1 MTIKRYLLSLP
12 ERVVRSALGLT
23 AGVAR
28 EAGDVVVPD
37 AVRRS
42 RLYQNLVDT
51 TLRFVIEQIGGVE
64 GVYKSG
70 APLPQDFLMRRGA
83 GNAIELL
90 GIVAFRASPVWVL
103 AALADV
109 CGLGRHLIPQI
120 ADELKGQGLLEPGQ
134 EFTSVDQIL
143 DGLERTSGRLA
154 ETVNTPPLDVA
165 SLREEWSA
173 FRQDVAGLQA
183 SASSIAT
190 LPSAETITGT
200 WTRLKTEATRQDRSV
215 FETSSML
222 AVAAVRSLPENARW
236 LSAGTVAGASRT
248 GRVIG
253 GALLDYYGR
262 TLHDISEIGYVTY
275 ARQQLT
281 PYVRAAASQF
291 STDRTT
297 LTDRLIDKIS

>member
-1 MTIKRYLLSLP
+1 MTLKRYLLSLP
-12 ERVVRSALGLT
+12 ERLVRSTLGLT

-28 EAGDVVVPD
+28 EAGEVVVPD

-42 RLYQNLVDT
+42 RLYQTLVDS
-51 TLRFVIEQIGGVE
+51 TLRFVIEQVGDVK
-64 GVYKSG
+64 GVYDAE
-70 APLPQDFLMRRGA
+70 APLPQDFLVRRGA
-83 GNAIELL
+83 GNAIEML

-120 ADELKGQGLLEPGQ
+120 ADELKGQGLLESGQ

-173 FRQDVAGLQA
+173 LKHDVAGLQA
-183 SASSIAT
+183 SA
-190 LPSAETITGT
+190 LPSADTLTGT
-200 WTRLKTEATRQDRSV
+200 WTRLRAEATRQDRSV
-215 FETSSML
+215 FETSSVL

-236 LSAGTVAGASRT
+236 LSASAAAGASRT
-248 GRVIG
+248 GRVLG
-253 GALLDYYGR
+253 GALLDYYAR

-297 LTDRLIDKIS
+297 LTERLIDKIS

>member
-1 MTIKRYLLSLP
+1 MTVRRYLLSLP

-28 EAGDVVVPD
+28 EAGEVVVPD

-51 TLRFVIEQIGGVE
+51 TLRFVIEQVGGAE
-64 GVYKSG
+64 GVYTNE
-70 APLPQDFLMRRGA
+70 APLPDDFLLRRGA

-120 ADELKGQGLLEPGQ
+120 ADALQGQGLLERGQ

-173 FRQDVAGLQA
+173 LRHEVAGLQA
-183 SASSIAT
+183 SA
-190 LPSAETITGT
+190 LPSADTITGT
-200 WTRLKTEATRQDRSV
+200 WTRLKAEASRHDRSV

-236 LSAGTVAGASRT
+236 LSASAAAGASRT
-248 GRVIG
+248 GRVLG
-253 GALLDYYGR
+253 GALLDYYAR

-281 PYVRAAASQF
+281 PYVRAAANQF
-291 STDRTT
+291 STERTT
-297 LTDRLIDKIS
+297 LTERLIDKIS

>member
-12 ERVVRSALGLT
+12 ERIVRSTLGLT

-42 RLYQNLVDT
+42 RLYQNLVET
-51 TLRFVIEQIGGVE
+51 TLRFVIEQVGGVE
-64 GVYKSG
+64 GVYKSE
-70 APLPQDFLMRRGA
+70 APLPQDFLIRRGA
-83 GNAIELL
+83 GNAIEML

-173 FRQDVAGLQA
+173 LRNEVAGLQA
-183 SASSIAT
+183 SA
-190 LPSAETITGT
+190 LPSADTITGT
-200 WTRLKTEATRQDRSV
+200 WTRLTAEATRQDRSV

-236 LSAGTVAGASRT
+236 LSASAAAGASRT
-248 GRVIG
+248 GRVLG
-253 GALLDYYGR
+253 GALLDYYAR

-297 LTDRLIDKIS
+297 LTERLIDRIS

>member
-1 MTIKRYLLSLP
+1 MTLKRYLLSLP
-12 ERVVRSALGLT
+12 ERLVRSTLGLT

-28 EAGDVVVPD
+28 EAGEVVVPD

-51 TLRFVIEQIGGVE
+51 TLRFVIEQVGGVE
-64 GVYKSG
+64 GVYESE
-70 APLPQDFLMRRGA
+70 APLPHDFLMRRGA
-83 GNAIELL
+83 GNAIEML

-120 ADELKGQGLLEPGQ
+120 ADELKGQGLLDGGQ

-173 FRQDVAGLQA
+173 LRQEVAGLQA
-183 SASSIAT
+183 SA
-190 LPSAETITGT
+190 LPSAETVTGT

-236 LSAGTVAGASRT
+236 LSASAAAGASRT
-248 GRVIG
+248 GRVLG
-253 GALLDYYGR
+253 GALLEYYTR

-297 LTDRLIDKIS
+297 LTERLIDKIS